1 MIVVGEQMD
10 GRYPTKSEAP
20 PGTEVPGSVKESRLK
35 PAGLI
40 LRIAR
45 FIGLPFTQPR
55 A

>member
-1 MIVVGEQMD
+1 MLAAGERME
-10 GRYPTKSEAP
+10 GRYQTEFGAP